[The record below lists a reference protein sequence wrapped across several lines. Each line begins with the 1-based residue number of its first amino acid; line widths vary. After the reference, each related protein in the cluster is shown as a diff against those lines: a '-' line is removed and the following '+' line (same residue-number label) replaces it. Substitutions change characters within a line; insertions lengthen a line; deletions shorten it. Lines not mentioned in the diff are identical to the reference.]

1 VGPRNSV
8 LTGGSDGAHVAGV
21 GRCGRR
27 WWGMGFEEEDLGAF
41 IREKTSYRVGLLKL
55 GFSS

>member
-1 VGPRNSV
+1 
-8 LTGGSDGAHVAGV
+8 
-21 GRCGRR
+21 
-27 WWGMGFEEEDLGAF
+27 MGFEEEDLGAF